1 MPAHSCLLAE
11 RHAYVRGRRV
21 GGGQPTR
28 SPGVEVSKSDA
39 PNRWWITF
47 ATFMVM
53 FPIGGIYAWSVFV
66 EPLQEQFEWSWTQS
80 MLPLMVNVALIFVGT
95 VVGGWIQDRTGPRL
109 VAAAGIVIYA
119 AGVALSALATEP
131 DQLWILVLGY
141 GVIGGT
147 GVGVAYI
154 TGPAMI
160 VKWFPDKRGM
170 AAGIATLGFGA
181 GALLTAP
188 LGEWLVEALGGVPP
202 VFLVLAGLYLLLG
215 LPFCFAL
222 EDPPEDWDAPTASDA
237 VQDMEGMRQYEL
249 GDALRT
255 VQWWA
260 LTAMLFVNTTIGIGL
275 ITLAQPITEEVT
287 GAAAGTAAI
296 LVSVLGVWNGL
307 GRPGLAA
314 LSDRTGR
321 MRTFT
326 GMFVVQAAAFAAL
339 PFAEPFLLFAVLA
352 SVIALCFGG
361 GFGIMPAAS
370 SDFFGT
376 EHGGAV
382 FGAMIVAWSAAG
394 VVGPLVVSELREA
407 TDGFETALLIFAG
420 ASLVTA
426 LLPVITK
433 PPADR
438 RPD

>member
-1 MPAHSCLLAE
+1 MAQGDS
-11 RHAYVRGRRV
+11 
-21 GGGQPTR
+21 
-28 SPGVEVSKSDA
+28 A
-39 PNRWWITF
+39 PNRWWITA

-66 EPLQEQFEWSWTQS
+66 EPLQSTFEWSWTQT
-80 MLPLMVNVALIFVGT
+80 MLPLMVNVGLIFVGT
-95 VVGGWIQDRTGPRL
+95 VIGGKIQDRVGPKW
-109 VAAAGIVIYA
+109 VAAAGIVMYS
-119 AGVALSALATEP
+119 AGVAISALATEA
-131 DQLWILVLGY
+131 DQLWILIAGY
-141 GVIGGT
+141 GVLGGI

-188 LGEWLVEALGGVPP
+188 LGEWLIGAMGGVPP
-202 VFLVLAGLYLLLG
+202 VFLVLAGVYLVLG
-215 LPFCFAL
+215 LPFCFVL
-222 EDPPEDWDAPTASDA
+222 QDPPEDWDAPEASDEVEEMA
-237 VQDMEGMRQYEL
+237 DMHQYEMVP
-249 GDALRT
+249 ALKT
-255 VQWWA
+255 FQFWS
-260 LTAMLFVNTTIGIGL
+260 LTTMLFVNVTIGIGL
-275 ITLAQPITEEVT
+275 ITLAQPITEELT
-287 GAAAGTAAI
+287 DASTAAAAA
-296 LVSVLGVWNGL
+296 LVSILGVWNGL

-314 LSDRTGR
+314 LSDKTGR
-321 MRTFT
+321 MRAFT

-339 PFAEPFLLFAVLA
+339 PYVGSFWLFAILA

-394 VVGPLVVSELREA
+394 VVGPLVTSELRDA
-407 TDGFETALLIFAG
+407 TGDFTLPLLIFAG
-420 ASLVTA
+420 ASLVSA
-426 LLPVITK
+426 ALPVFTK
-433 PPADR
+433 PPGDR
-438 RPD
+438 RVGEEDDADAAAAKDPSSAQR

>member
-1 MPAHSCLLAE
+1 MADDA
-11 RHAYVRGRRV
+11 A
-21 GGGQPTR
+21 
-28 SPGVEVSKSDA
+28 A
-39 PNRWWITF
+39 PNRWWITA

-66 EPLQEQFEWSWTQS
+66 EPLQAAFGWSWTQS
-80 MLPLMVNVALIFVGT
+80 MLPLMVNVGLIVVGT
-95 VVGGWIQDRTGPRL
+95 VVGGKIQDRSGPRF
-109 VAAAGIVIYA
+109 VAAAGIALYA
-119 AGVALSALATEP
+119 AGVALSALAT
-131 DQLWILVLGY
+131 DADRLWILVLGY
-141 GVIGGT
+141 GVLGGI

-170 AAGIATLGFGA
+170 AAGIATMGFGA

-188 LGEWLVEALGGVPP
+188 LGEWLVEVLGGVPP
-202 VFLVLAGLYLLLG
+202 VFGVLAVVYLVLG
-215 LPFCFAL
+215 LPFCFVL
-222 EDPPEDWDAPTASDA
+222 RDPPEGWDAPTASA
-237 VQDMEGMRQYEL
+237 EVQQLSEERQYEMRP
-249 GDALRT
+249 ALRT
-255 VQWWA
+255 VQWWS
-260 LTAMLFVNTTIGIGL
+260 LTAMLFVNVTIGIGL
-275 ITLAQPITEEVT
+275 ITLAQPITEELT
-287 GAAAGTAAI
+287 DASAGAAAV
-296 LVSVLGVWNGL
+296 LVSVLGVWNGV

-321 MRTFT
+321 MRAFT
-326 GMFVVQAAAFAAL
+326 GMFLVQAAAFAAL
-339 PFAEPFLLFAVLA
+339 PYVGSFWLFAVLA

-394 VVGPLVVSELREA
+394 VVGPLVTAALREA
-407 TDGFETALLIFAG
+407 TGGFALPLLVFAG
-420 ASLVTA
+420 ASLLCAA
-426 LLPVITK
+426 LPLVTK

-438 RPD
+438 RVA

>member
-275 ITLAQPITEEVT
+275 ITLAQPIT
-287 GAAAGTAAI
+287 
-296 LVSVLGVWNGL
+296 
-307 GRPGLAA
+307 
-314 LSDRTGR
+314 
-321 MRTFT
+321 
-326 GMFVVQAAAFAAL
+326 
-339 PFAEPFLLFAVLA
+339 
-352 SVIALCFGG
+352 
-361 GFGIMPAAS
+361 
-370 SDFFGT
+370 
-376 EHGGAV
+376 
-382 FGAMIVAWSAAG
+382 
-394 VVGPLVVSELREA
+394 
-407 TDGFETALLIFAG
+407 
-420 ASLVTA
+420 
-426 LLPVITK
+426 
-433 PPADR
+433 
-438 RPD
+438 

>member
-1 MPAHSCLLAE
+1 M
-11 RHAYVRGRRV
+11 
-21 GGGQPTR
+21 GGGVGR
-28 SPGVEVSKSDA
+28 AEA
-39 PNRWWITF
+39 PNRWWITT
-47 ATFMVM
+47 ATFLVM

-66 EPLQEQFEWSWTQS
+66 EPLQSEFDWSWTQS
-80 MLPLMVNVALIFVGT
+80 MLPLMVNVGCIVIGT

-109 VAAAGIVIYA
+109 VAAAGIVLYGV
-119 AGVALSALATEP
+119 GVALSALAREP
-131 DQLWILVLGY
+131 DQLWIMVAGY
-141 GVIGGT
+141 GVIGGI

-188 LGEWLVEALGGVPP
+188 LGEWLVDVLGGVPP
-202 VFLVLAGLYLLLG
+202 VFLVLAGLYVVIG

-222 EDPPEDWDAPTASDA
+222 QDPPEDWEAPEGSDD
-237 VQDMEGMRQYEL
+237 VEDLEGLRQYQL

-255 VQWWA
+255 WQWWS
-260 LTAMLFVNTTIGIGL
+260 LTAMLFVNVTIGIGL
-275 ITLAQPITEEVT
+275 ITLAQPITEEIT
-287 GAAAGTAAI
+287 DASAAAAAL
-296 LVSVLGVWNGL
+296 LVSVLGIWNGL

-314 LSDRTGR
+314 LSDSTGR
-321 MRTFT
+321 MRAFA
-326 GMFVVQAAAFAAL
+326 GMFLIQAAAFAVL
-339 PFAEPFLLFAVLA
+339 PFAEPFWLFAVLA

-394 VVGPLVVSELREA
+394 VVGPLAVSELRDL
-407 TDGFETALLIFAG
+407 TGGFELSLWIFAG
-420 ASLVTA
+420 ASLAFAA
-426 LLPVITK
+426 LPLVTK
-433 PPADR
+433 PPKDR
-438 RPD
+438 RPDAAQQG